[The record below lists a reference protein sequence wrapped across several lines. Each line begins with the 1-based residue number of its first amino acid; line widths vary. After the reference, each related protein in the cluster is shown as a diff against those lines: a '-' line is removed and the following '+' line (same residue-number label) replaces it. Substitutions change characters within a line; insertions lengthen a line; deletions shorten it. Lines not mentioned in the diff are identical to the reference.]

1 MTNTDT
7 TEATTAADTASTA
20 AETTEEQTDTS
31 TAATEHDTANPQA
44 AKARKEAANYRERLR
59 STEGERDTARTQVET
74 LQRQIIDGQVE
85 ALGIKPAA
93 LWASGADLAD
103 LLSDDGSV
111 DSDLVTEAATAA
123 RDTLGLPRFTGS
135 GDGGRGKSLTPA
147 APGPENWGSLL
158 KTP

>member
-1 MTNTDT
+1 MTNTIT
-7 TEATTAADTASTA
+7 T
-20 AETTEEQTDTS
+20 ETTEEQPDTETTD
-31 TAATEHDTANPQA
+31 AEATGDETTTTDPAVG
-44 AKARKEAANYRERLR
+44 KARKEAANYRERLR
-59 STEGERDTARTQVET
+59 STEGERDTARTQVEA

-93 LWASGADLAD
+93 FWAAGTTLAD

-135 GDGGRGKSLTPA
+135 GDGGRGKSSTPA